1 MAPTAEKRA
10 VEFRGV
16 RKRPWGKFAAEIRD
30 PVRRIRVWLG
40 TFHTPEDAARAYD
53 AAARRFR
60 GHRARTNFPLPA
72 EPAAGE
78 AAAAAAHQ
86 QLVRREPEEDAVGSL
101 SSPSCTGESF
111 SQEES
116 SCALSRRGRI
126 GCSNGKVFPFPFLPT
141 VAAAPPLGS
150 VVLAFG
156 EYRRDAEMGS
166 DDGSSSPAEEF
177 QVVKL
182 PRRFSRELDL
192 NLPPPA
198 EISD

>member
-30 PVRRIRVWLG
+30 PVRRIR
-40 TFHTPEDAARAYD
+40 DAARAYD

-72 EPAAGE
+72 EPAAGK
-78 AAAAAAHQ
+78 
-86 QLVRREPEEDAVGSL
+86 LLPPPLTSNYL